1 MASEDNGTRR
11 HGRHSAA
18 GKHAVPAADERAVE
32 RIEEP
37 LAQAAYDSDQALPT
51 TIPELVPIADGD
63 QETSMNDAPRPIGV
77 DPEATGSFERIN
89 AEDGARLTTRIN
101 ASEAASSRVQNA
113 RPVEAVRMS
122 TSGRPKVEHHEVEV
136 KSNRRVFIIL
146 GVAALLVVAII
157 GTLLARALIS
167 VEKVNDKPVAEQA
180 QATGDE
186 GIEYRGT
193 TYQLTPKEGGGY
205 SLTSTS
211 DGFEGTAVLYDLAG
225 TPVTLILYNTAF
237 VIPENLPDGTWD
249 LIAYPLGGGSV
260 TQQVTDADGNPIV
273 GQGEIASATLS
284 GDAIQISTTAGEQ
297 ITVSLV

>member
-1 MASEDNGTRR
+1 MASEDKGAKR

-18 GKHAVPAADERAVE
+18 GKHVMPAAGE
-32 RIEEP
+32 
-37 LAQAAYDSDQALPT
+37 QAAERSEWPVAPVVNDDQAIPT
-51 TIPELVPIADGD
+51 TIPELVPITDGD
-63 QETSMNDAPRPIGV
+63 QETSMNDAPRPIDV
-77 DPEATGSFERIN
+77 DPEATGSFQRIN
-89 AEDGARLTTRIN
+89 AEDGARLTTRVN
-101 ASEAASSRVQNA
+101 ASETASFRAQKA

-122 TSGRPKVEHHEVEV
+122 TAGRPKVEHHEVEV

-157 GTLLARALIS
+157 GTLLARALLS
-167 VEKVNDKPVAEQA
+167 VEQANDKPVVEQA
-180 QATGDE
+180 QSVGDE

-193 TYQLTPKEGGGY
+193 TYRLTQKEGGGY
-205 SLTSTS
+205 ALTSTS
-211 DGFEGTAVLYDLAG
+211 DGFEGTATLYDLAG

-260 TQQVTDADGNPIV
+260 TQQVTDADGNPII

-297 ITVSLV
+297 VTVSLV